1 MFLRFSLFL
10 TLHPRH
16 RPYPRSSTS
25 PSERIQRYPLS
36 SLKCHIPTYGC
47 LVSSASRPCS
57 VSSFSATPFTFTVVS
72 MFVCSSSHSCF
83 SIHCEIKIKIK
94 IKIKNDY
101 ILYEYYLFILCIL
114 YYAVFILNINNS
126 HECLFQQET
135 AVCLLRSVPG
145 K

>member
-16 RPYPRSSTS
+16 RPYPRPRLRPYPRSSTS

-36 SLKCHIPTYGC
+36 SLKCHIPIYGC
-47 LVSSASRPCS
+47 LVSTASRPCS
-57 VSSFSATPFTFTVVS
+57 TSSFTTTPFTFTGSPMLVCSV
-72 MFVCSSSHSCF
+72 FVCSFLHSCF
-83 SIHCEIKIKIK
+83 SSHGWCNYE

-114 YYAVFILNINNS
+114 CCA
-126 HECLFQQET
+126 
-135 AVCLLRSVPG
+135 
-145 K
+145 